1 MDAKIKTTKCNPAK
15 YDSEGNIATPANA
28 VITLEVPIDIE
39 SQKVE
44 VVSLLDTLDK
54 EWVTAT
60 ITQKQTVIKGL
71 TEAQELAS

>member
-15 YDSEGNIATPANA
+15 YDSEGNIATPENA
-28 VITLEVPIDIE
+28 VITLEVPIDIA
-39 SQKVE
+39 SQMNE
-44 VVSLLDTLDK
+44 VVSLLDTLGK